1 MGLPRSQDK
10 LVDTRGVLDAWSAF
24 HATRYIYAPR
34 THGLNSR
41 GDIVG
46 MQATSQHYLR
56 ARSNCGGR
64 SPVCHLPRATTRPF
78 HEAAGRQQAAS

>member
-24 HATRYIYAPR
+24 HATRYNYAPR

-41 GDIVG
+41 GDIVS
-46 MQATSQHYLR
+46 MQATS
-56 ARSNCGGR
+56 
-64 SPVCHLPRATTRPF
+64 
-78 HEAAGRQQAAS
+78 